1 MLHNSFRVG
10 TENNEGAEIVE
21 FLPGSVAD
29 LSGLRAGE
37 VISAVDG
44 RPTKTPMEL
53 ALEMSSKTAGAKIN
67 VEHTT
72 KRYWRSETV
81 IILPSKS

>member
-1 MLHNSFRVG
+1 M
-10 TENNEGAEIVE
+10 
-21 FLPGSVAD
+21 PGSVAD
-29 LSGLRAGE
+29 LAGLRAGE

-53 ALEMSSKTAGAKIN
+53 ALEMSGKAAGSKIK

-81 IILPSKS
+81 VILPNKP